1 MKFVKKYLPNRMICG
16 IIIFVSGD
24 GGMADA
30 LDSGSSGS
38 NPVRV
43 QVPFSALNQKEKP
56 LKIQLFSMVFSLHIS
71 EMGQIWGKLRFILSL
86 FSPAYTTCTYL
97 PIFLFLKFLIYI
109 NFHVILFLQFGRLL
123 FAALSVFLADY
134 SAFSFLGFAS
144 TIRLISSKISCS
156 LCPFSSHHSMTSLIS
171 FLSISSICSPF
182 PLSGY

>member
-1 MKFVKKYLPNRMICG
+1 
-16 IIIFVSGD
+16 
-24 GGMADA
+24 MADA

-56 LKIQLFSMVFSLHIS
+56 LKIQVFSMVFSLHIS

-97 PIFLFLKFLIYI
+97 PIFLFLKFLLYI

-123 FAALSVFLADY
+123 FAALSVLPADH
-134 SAFSFLGFAS
+134 SAFSFFFPSTAS
-144 TIRLISSKISCS
+144 MHSTTLSLSNPCALSQSIKFKISFAVICS
-156 LCPFSSHHSMTSLIS
+156 IF
-171 FLSISSICSPF
+171 FLSPF
-182 PLSGY
+182 QVIVIWFPS